1 MPIKKVKKGSLL
13 LAEPSI
19 LGDET
24 FARAVILMA
33 EISPNGAVGF
43 ILNKPFS
50 FELHELVPDIKTGF
64 KLYNGGPVEEDN
76 LYFIHNVPELIPNSV
91 EISEGIYWGGD
102 FEVTKKCINS
112 GQLGPNNIRFF
123 LGYSGW
129 AADQLQ
135 EELEANSWI
144 VTQNTY
150 NDLLIGV
157 SATHFW
163 KNQLLAIGGE
173 YVLWSNAPENPQL
186 N

>member
-1 MPIKKVKKGSLL
+1 MPTKKVKKGSLL

-24 FARAVILMA
+24 FARAVILIA
-33 EISPNGAVGF
+33 EISSNGAVGF

-50 FELHELVPDIKTGF
+50 FDLHELVPGIKKGF

-91 EISEGIYWGGD
+91 EISHGIYWGGD

-112 GQLGPNNIRFF
+112 GQLSAQNIRFF
-123 LGYSGW
+123 LGYSCW
-129 AADQLQ
+129 AAEQLKEELVAKSWIAIPNQFSNKLIAVPAVNFWQKQLQ
-135 EELEANSWI
+135 
-144 VTQNTY
+144 
-150 NDLLIGV
+150 
-157 SATHFW
+157 
-163 KNQLLAIGGE
+163 QLGGD
-173 YVLWSNAPENPQL
+173 YLLWSNAPENPQL

>member
-1 MPIKKVKKGSLL
+1 MIKKLLEKGSLL

-19 LGDET
+19 LGDAT
-24 FARAVILMA
+24 FARAVILVA
-33 EISPNGAVGF
+33 EYNPSGAVGF
-43 ILNKPFS
+43 ILNKPFT
-50 FELHELVPDIKTGF
+50 FTLNELVPEITAHF

-91 EISEGIYWGGD
+91 EISQGIYWGGD
-102 FEVTKKCINS
+102 FELTKNLINS
-112 GQLGPNNIRFF
+112 GQLGPDNIRFF

-150 NDLLIGV
+150 NDSLIGV

-163 KNQLLAIGGE
+163 KNQLLALGGE

>member
-24 FARAVILMA
+24 FARAVILIA

-76 LYFIHNVPELIPNSV
+76 LYFIHNVPDLIPNSV

-112 GQLGPNNIRFF
+112 GQLTAQHIRFF

-129 AADQLQ
+129 AAEQLK
-135 EELEANSWI
+135 EEISAKSWAAI
-144 VTQNTY
+144 PNEFQ
-150 NDLLIGV
+150 DKLIEESPV
-157 SATHFW
+157 NFW
-163 KNQLLAIGGE
+163 QKQLLQLGGD

>member
-1 MPIKKVKKGSLL
+1 MIKKLLEKGSLL

-19 LGDET
+19 LGDVT
-24 FARAVILMA
+24 FARAVILVA
-33 EISPNGAVGF
+33 EYNPSGAVGF
-43 ILNKPFS
+43 ILNKPFT
-50 FELHELVPDIKTGF
+50 FPLNDLIPEITPHF

-76 LYFIHNVPELIPNSV
+76 LYFIHNVPKLIPNSV
-91 EISEGIYWGGD
+91 EISQGIYWGGD
-102 FEVTKKCINS
+102 FELTKNLINS
-112 GQLGPNNIRFF
+112 GQLGPDNIRFF

-144 VTQNTY
+144 VAQNTY
-150 NDLLIGV
+150 NDSLIGV

-163 KNQLLAIGGE
+163 KNQLLALGGE